1 LFHAGIIK
9 YQRNNKVSDTGN
21 TPQTLRAKSYW
32 IFDLD
37 GTLTIPM
44 HDFAY
49 IRQELEIP
57 ADADILGHLEQLPAA
72 EATRR
77 QARLQEIELE
87 LARKALPSAGALE
100 MIARLHDTGAC
111 LGILTRND
119 RDIALLTLDTIGARH
134 YFADEHV
141 LGRSDALPK
150 PDPDGI
156 HHLLSSWGADPAETV
171 MVGDYLFDLQAGRAA
186 GATTIHVSRPDGK
199 CWPEV
204 TDLAVLDLAELA
216 AHLA

>member
-1 LFHAGIIK
+1 MSGT
-9 YQRNNKVSDTGN
+9 SN
-21 TPQTLRAKSYW
+21 TSQALRAKSYW

-37 GTLTIPM
+37 GTLTVPV

-57 ADADILGHLEQLPAA
+57 AEADILDHLEQLPLA
-72 EATRR
+72 EAARR

-100 MIARLHDTGAC
+100 MIARLHRTGAT

-134 YFADEHV
+134 YFTDEHV

-150 PDPDGI
+150 PDPEGI
-156 HHLLSSWGADPAETV
+156 NLLLSSWGADPADTV

-186 GATTIHVSRPDGK
+186 GATTVHVARPDGK
-199 CWPEV
+199 CWPEM

-216 AHLA
+216 SHLA

>member
-1 LFHAGIIK
+1 LFHVGYIQ
-9 YQRNNKVSDTGN
+9 YQGNSKLTDTGN
-21 TPQTLRAKSYW
+21 SPQALRAKAYW

-37 GTLTIPM
+37 GTLTVPV

-57 ADADILGHLEQLPAA
+57 AEEDILDHLEQLPAA

-87 LARKALPSAGALE
+87 LARNALPSTGALE
-100 MIARLHDTGAC
+100 MITRLHDTGAC

-119 RDIALLTLDTIGARH
+119 RDIALLTLDAIGARP
-134 YFADEHV
+134 YFADENV

-150 PDPDGI
+150 PDPEGI
-156 HHLLSSWGADPAETV
+156 HRLLSSWGADPADTV

-186 GATTIHVSRPDGK
+186 GTTTVHVGRPDGK

-216 AHLA
+216 AHLT

>member
-1 LFHAGIIK
+1 MA
-9 YQRNNKVSDTGN
+9 DTN
-21 TPQTLRAKSYW
+21 SSAQVLRAKSYW

-37 GTLTIPM
+37 GTLTMPV
-44 HDFAY
+44 HDFDY
-49 IRQELEIP
+49 IRRELAIP
-57 ADADILGHLEQLPAA
+57 ADADILDHLDQLPTA

-87 LARKALPSAGALE
+87 LARRAVPSPGALE
-100 MIARLHDTGAC
+100 MVAKLHHSGAC

-141 LGRSDALPK
+141 LGRCDALPK
-150 PDPDGI
+150 PDPEGI
-156 HHLLSSWGADPAETV
+156 HLLLSSWGADPADTV

-186 GATTIHVSRPDGK
+186 GATTVHVARPDGK

-204 TDLAVLDLAELA
+204 TDLAVLDLSELA
-216 AHLA
+216 SHLT

>member
-1 LFHAGIIK
+1 LFQVAIIQ
-9 YQRNNKVSDTGN
+9 YQGNRKVSDSSN
-21 TPQTLRAKSYW
+21 SPQALRAKSYW

-37 GTLTIPM
+37 GTLTMPV

-49 IRQELEIP
+49 IRQELAIP
-57 ADADILGHLEQLPAA
+57 ADADILEHLEQLPAA

-87 LARKALPSAGALE
+87 LARRALPSPGALE
-100 MIARLHDTGAC
+100 MIARLHQSGAC

-119 RDIALLTLDTIGARH
+119 REIALLTLDTIGARH

-156 HHLLSSWGADPAETV
+156 HLLLSSWGAEPADTV

-186 GATTIHVSRPDGK
+186 GATTVHVGRPDGK

-216 AHLA
+216 THLS